1 VSLLVVKCGGA
12 RAADVAGEIRELCAQ
27 GDGVVVVHGAGPQ
40 ITRAMAA
47 RGLEVTF
54 VRGRRVTTREAL
66 AVVEEELAAVNRALA
81 SALGPRAIGLRG
93 DVIGLRAERVPELG
107 LVGDARPCRP
117 PAVVAAVA
125 SRYVPVVA
133 PLAVGPLNVNADDA
147 AAALAIGLEADRLVF
162 LSDVPGVLHEG
173 AVVGALEADEADRLL
188 GAGAFEGGIVPKLT
202 AAVRA
207 ARLGVAAAI
216 GETAVTA

>member
-1 VSLLVVKCGGA
+1 MSVVVVKCGGA
-12 RAADVAGEIRELCAQ
+12 RVADAAAEIRELCGAR
-27 GDGVVVVHGAGPQ
+27 DAAVVVHGGGPQ
-40 ITRAMAA
+40 ISAAMAE
-47 RGLEVTF
+47 RGLPVTF
-54 VRGRRVTTREAL
+54 VRGRRVTTPEAL

-93 DVIGLRAERVPELG
+93 DVIGLRADRVPELG

-117 PAVVAAVA
+117 PAVVAAIGA
-125 SRYVPVVA
+125 RFVPVVA

-162 LSDVPGVLHEG
+162 LSDVPGVLREG
-173 AVVGALEADEADRLL
+173 AVVGSLGADEADRLL
-188 GAGAFEGGIVPKLT
+188 GSGAFDGGIVPKLT
-202 AAVRA
+202 AAIRA
-207 ARLGVAAAI
+207 ARLGVPAAI